1 MRWGIKT
8 NKQNPPNK
16 QTKHK
21 PQKNNSISQLLS
33 FWKQVF
39 LSLGNYIKNFQINVH
54 DGFIF

>member
-21 PQKNNSISQLLS
+21 PQKNNFSQLLS